1 MTHHSAFA
9 YIEFP
14 SFFINCLIEE
24 GGNNINLIREDFIM
38 GKIKGWIAELTE
50 ITVAL
55 VALGVAAGVV
65 FGADVPFVGA
75 VLGNVVDLINQL
87 GDAGVVGIIVLAI
100 LSGMYG
106 SRGM

>member
-1 MTHHSAFA
+1 M
-9 YIEFP
+9 
-14 SFFINCLIEE
+14 N
-24 GGNNINLIREDFIM
+24 R
-38 GKIKGWIAELTE
+38 IKGWIVELTD

-65 FGADVPFVGA
+65 FGMDVPFVGA
-75 VLGNVVDLINQL
+75 VLGNLVDLINAL

-106 SRGM
+106 RGGV

>member
-1 MTHHSAFA
+1 M
-9 YIEFP
+9 
-14 SFFINCLIEE
+14 N
-24 GGNNINLIREDFIM
+24 R
-38 GKIKGWIAELTE
+38 IKGWIGALTD

-65 FGADVPFVGA
+65 FGMDVPFVGA
-75 VLGNVVDLINQL
+75 VLGNLVDLINAL

-106 SRGM
+106 RGGM

>member
-1 MTHHSAFA
+1 
-9 YIEFP
+9 
-14 SFFINCLIEE
+14 
-24 GGNNINLIREDFIM
+24 M

-65 FGADVPFVGA
+65 FGQDVPFVGA

>member
-1 MTHHSAFA
+1 M
-9 YIEFP
+9 
-14 SFFINCLIEE
+14 N
-24 GGNNINLIREDFIM
+24 R
-38 GKIKGWIAELTE
+38 IKGWIGELTD

-65 FGADVPFVGA
+65 FGMDVPFVGA
-75 VLGNVVDLINQL
+75 VLGNLVDLINAL

-106 SRGM
+106 RGGMKLR

>member
-1 MTHHSAFA
+1 M
-9 YIEFP
+9 
-14 SFFINCLIEE
+14 N
-24 GGNNINLIREDFIM
+24 R
-38 GKIKGWIAELTE
+38 IKGWIGELTD

-65 FGADVPFVGA
+65 FGMDVPFVGA
-75 VLGNVVDLINQL
+75 VLGNLVDLINAL

-106 SRGM
+106 RGGM

>member
-1 MTHHSAFA
+1 M
-9 YIEFP
+9 
-14 SFFINCLIEE
+14 N
-24 GGNNINLIREDFIM
+24 R
-38 GKIKGWIAELTE
+38 IKGWIGEITD

-65 FGADVPFVGA
+65 FGMDVPFVGA
-75 VLGNVVDLINQL
+75 VLGNLVDLINAL

-106 SRGM
+106 RGGM

>member
-1 MTHHSAFA
+1 M
-9 YIEFP
+9 
-14 SFFINCLIEE
+14 N
-24 GGNNINLIREDFIM
+24 R
-38 GKIKGWIAELTE
+38 IKGWIGELTD

-65 FGADVPFVGA
+65 FGMDVPFVGA
-75 VLGNVVDLINQL
+75 VLGNLVDLINAL

-106 SRGM
+106 RGCM

>member
-1 MTHHSAFA
+1 M
-9 YIEFP
+9 
-14 SFFINCLIEE
+14 N
-24 GGNNINLIREDFIM
+24 R
-38 GKIKGWIAELTE
+38 IKGWIGELTD

-65 FGADVPFVGA
+65 FGMDVPFVGA
-75 VLGNVVDLINQL
+75 VLGNLGDLINSL

-106 SRGM
+106 RGGM

>member
-1 MTHHSAFA
+1 M
-9 YIEFP
+9 
-14 SFFINCLIEE
+14 N
-24 GGNNINLIREDFIM
+24 R
-38 GKIKGWIAELTE
+38 IKGWIGELTD

-65 FGADVPFVGA
+65 FGMDVPFVGA
-75 VLGNVVDLINQL
+75 VLGNLVDLINVL

-106 SRGM
+106 RGGM

>member
-1 MTHHSAFA
+1 M
-9 YIEFP
+9 
-14 SFFINCLIEE
+14 N
-24 GGNNINLIREDFIM
+24 R
-38 GKIKGWIAELTE
+38 IKGWIGELTE

-65 FGADVPFVGA
+65 FGMDVPFVGA
-75 VLGNVVDLINQL
+75 VLGNLVDLINAL

-106 SRGM
+106 RGGM

>member
-1 MTHHSAFA
+1 
-9 YIEFP
+9 
-14 SFFINCLIEE
+14 
-24 GGNNINLIREDFIM
+24 M
-38 GKIKGWIAELTE
+38 GKIKGWIGELTE
-50 ITVAL
+50 IAVAL

-75 VLGNVVDLINQL
+75 VLCNVVDLINQL

>member
-1 MTHHSAFA
+1 M
-9 YIEFP
+9 
-14 SFFINCLIEE
+14 
-24 GGNNINLIREDFIM
+24 NI
-38 GKIKGWIAELTE
+38 IKGWIGELTD

-65 FGADVPFVGA
+65 FGMDVPFVGA
-75 VLGNVVDLINQL
+75 VLGNLVDLINAL

-106 SRGM
+106 RGGM